1 MCGTVFGS
9 GTVGQIFEP
18 TSLHSNNA
26 VYDYAKSY
34 FGIYMFWLGVSG
46 ELKYESNGLP
56 VTIDPVPWG
65 SGYPY
70 TDSSHSGNCINIYNW
85 KWRNH
90 KPCSHPHGYAICEK
104 SDPLGESIWGILI
117 LSSKTKLNY
126 DHLQEYEKNRRSSQ
140 RMEDGNFLKHLL

>member
-26 VYDYAKSY
+26 VYAYAKSY

-70 TDSSHSGNCINIYNW
+70 TDSSHSGNCINIYNGKW
-85 KWRNH
+85 KNNFA
-90 KPCSHPHGYAICEK
+90 CSYSNGYAICEK
-104 SDPLGESIWGILI
+104 SLGESIWGR
-117 LSSKTKLNY
+117 T
-126 DHLQEYEKNRRSSQ
+126 
-140 RMEDGNFLKHLL
+140 G